1 MKNPS
6 RTGERPGLSH
16 LRQCNA
22 RLFSLSRPAGVN
34 VATDRAARRPAKSAM
49 AKLVA
54 NDEGRNRLILFC
66 RWLRHW
72 NLYLRQFYDLVLRCL
87 LWRSN
92 TVENSFWQGSVEDEI
107 QTISWICH
115 RLVR

>member
-1 MKNPS
+1 MPAYS
-6 RTGERPGLSH
+6 VRVAQRVSMWQQIEQR
-16 LRQCNA
+16 R
-22 RLFSLSRPAGVN
+22 RL
-34 VATDRAARRPAKSAM
+34 AKSAM

-72 NLYLRQFYDLVLRCL
+72 NFYLRQFYDLVLRCL

>member
-1 MKNPS
+1 MPAYS
-6 RTGERPGLSH
+6 VLVAQRVSMWQQTEQRRH
-16 LRQCNA
+16 L
-22 RLFSLSRPAGVN
+22 
-34 VATDRAARRPAKSAM
+34 AKSAM

-72 NLYLRQFYDLVLRCL
+72 NFYLRLFYDLVLRCL
-87 LWRSN
+87 LWRSS

-107 QTISWICH
+107 QTKSWICH

>member
-1 MKNPS
+1 MWQQTEQP
-6 RTGERPGLSH
+6 RH
-16 LRQCNA
+16 L
-22 RLFSLSRPAGVN
+22 
-34 VATDRAARRPAKSAM
+34 AKSAM

-54 NDEGRNRLILFC
+54 NDEGHRLILFC

-72 NLYLRQFYDLVLRCL
+72 NFYLRQFYDLVLRCL

>member
-1 MKNPS
+1 MPAYS
-6 RTGERPGLSH
+6 VRVAQRVSMWQQIEQR
-16 LRQCNA
+16 R
-22 RLFSLSRPAGVN
+22 RL
-34 VATDRAARRPAKSAM
+34 AKSAM

-72 NLYLRQFYDLVLRCL
+72 NFYLRQFYDLVLRCL
-87 LWRSN
+87 LWRSS

-107 QTISWICH
+107 QTKSRICH

>member
-1 MKNPS
+1 MPAYS
-6 RTGERPGLSH
+6 VRVAQRVSMWQQIEQR
-16 LRQCNA
+16 R
-22 RLFSLSRPAGVN
+22 RL
-34 VATDRAARRPAKSAM
+34 AKSAM

-72 NLYLRQFYDLVLRCL
+72 NFYLRQFYDLVLRCL
-87 LWRSN
+87 LWRSS

>member
-1 MKNPS
+1 MPAYS
-6 RTGERPGLSH
+6 VRVAQRVSMWQQIEQR
-16 LRQCNA
+16 R
-22 RLFSLSRPAGVN
+22 RL
-34 VATDRAARRPAKSAM
+34 AKSAM

-54 NDEGRNRLILFC
+54 NDEGRDRLILFC

-72 NLYLRQFYDLVLRCL
+72 NFYFRQFYDLVLRCL
-87 LWRSN
+87 LWRSS

-107 QTISWICH
+107 QTKSWICH

>member
-1 MKNPS
+1 MPAYS
-6 RTGERPGLSH
+6 VRVAQRVSMWQQIEQR
-16 LRQCNA
+16 R
-22 RLFSLSRPAGVN
+22 RL
-34 VATDRAARRPAKSAM
+34 AKSAM

-72 NLYLRQFYDLVLRCL
+72 NFYLRQFYDLVLRCL

-107 QTISWICH
+107 QTKSWICH
-115 RLVR
+115 RLVG